1 MFVLKPH
8 IFKEFPEII
17 FGFSTKIGAG
27 RKSPYFF
34 NTSHSVGDDEKTVD
48 ENRELLYQYLGLNSE
63 KVAWQRQI
71 HSDIITF
78 VNNGGVCGESDAL
91 ITNKKELGL
100 AVSVADCT
108 PIFIYDKM
116 NHIISVVHSGWRGTE
131 KKILLKTLEKL
142 NNEFSSNPAE
152 LIVYI
157 GPSIS
162 LANYEVGPE
171 VAEKFDKNY
180 LIPKENK
187 FLLDVAQVNYDILV
201 KFGVKKC
208 NIQKSELC
216 TFEMHEFL
224 HSYRRDG
231 KFSGRSLGIIALKNT
246 G

>member
-8 IFKEFPEII
+8 IFKKFPEII

-34 NTSHSVGDDEKTVD
+34 NTSHSVDDDEKTVN
-48 ENRELLYQYLGLNSE
+48 ENRELFYKYLGLTSE

-78 VNNGGVCGESDAL
+78 VNKGGVCGQSDAL

-108 PIFIYDKM
+108 PIFIYDKK
-116 NHIISVVHSGWRGTE
+116 NQVISAVHSGWRGTE
-131 KKILLKTLEKL
+131 KKILFKTLEKL
-142 NNEFSSNPAE
+142 QSEFNSNPAE
-152 LIVYI
+152 LAVYI

-162 LANYEVGPE
+162 QVNYEIGLE
-171 VAEKFDKNY
+171 VAEKFDKKY

-201 KFGVKKC
+201 KFGVKKR
-208 NIQKSELC
+208 NIQKSALC

-231 KFSGRSLGIIALKNT
+231 KFSGRSLGIIALKNLR
-246 G
+246 

>member
-8 IFKEFPEII
+8 IFKKFPELT

-27 RKSPYFF
+27 RKPPYFF
-34 NTSHSVGDDEKTVD
+34 NTSHSVGDDKKNVD
-48 ENRELLYQYLGLNSE
+48 ENRELLFQYLDLNTQ

-78 VNNGGVCGESDAL
+78 VEKGGVCGESDAL

-108 PIFIYDKM
+108 PIFIYDKK
-116 NHIISVVHSGWRGTE
+116 NQIISAVHSGWRGTE

-142 NNEFSSNPAE
+142 QNNFNADSSE

-162 LANYEVGPE
+162 HVYYEVGSE
-171 VAEKFDKNY
+171 VAEKFDKKY
-180 LIPKENK
+180 FIPKENK
-187 FLLDVAQVNYDILV
+187 FLLNIAQVNYDILV

-231 KFSGRSLGIIALKNT
+231 KFSGRSFGIIALKNL
-246 G
+246 